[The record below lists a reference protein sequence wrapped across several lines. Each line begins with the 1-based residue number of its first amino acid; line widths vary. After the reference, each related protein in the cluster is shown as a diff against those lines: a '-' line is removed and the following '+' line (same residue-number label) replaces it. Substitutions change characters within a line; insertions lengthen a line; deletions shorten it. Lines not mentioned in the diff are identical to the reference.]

1 MTYNQKKANEKAKFR
16 AKAEAKAKA
25 KAKAKAED
33 KSKAKTNK
41 IGPDNPNYSS
51 SLELYIEI
59 A

>member
-1 MTYNQKKANEKAKFR
+1 MTYNQKKANEKAKFK
-16 AKAEAKAKA
+16 AKAKAKMEAKAKA
-25 KAKAKAED
+25 K
-33 KSKAKTNK
+33 SNK

>member
-1 MTYNQKKANEKAKFR
+1 MTYNQKKANEKAKFK
-16 AKAEAKAKA
+16 AKAEA

>member
-16 AKAEAKAKA
+16 AKAKAKV
-25 KAKAKAED
+25 ED

>member
-1 MTYNQKKANEKAKFR
+1 MTYNQKKANEKAKFKAKAKAKAE

-25 KAKAKAED
+25 K
-33 KSKAKTNK
+33 SNK